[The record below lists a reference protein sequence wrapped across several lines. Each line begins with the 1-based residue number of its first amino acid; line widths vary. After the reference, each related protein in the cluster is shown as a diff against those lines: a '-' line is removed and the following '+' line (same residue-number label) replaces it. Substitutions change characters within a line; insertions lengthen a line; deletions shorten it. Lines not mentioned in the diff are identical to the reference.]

1 MENKSFEVLMAE
13 LEQLVKELENKDIPL
28 DDAVKKYQKGLE
40 LTKVCHQILKDAE
53 EVIVKEVKE

>member
-28 DDAVKKYQKGLE
+28 DDVIEKYQKGLE
-40 LTKVCHQILKDAE
+40 LTKVCHQMLKDAE